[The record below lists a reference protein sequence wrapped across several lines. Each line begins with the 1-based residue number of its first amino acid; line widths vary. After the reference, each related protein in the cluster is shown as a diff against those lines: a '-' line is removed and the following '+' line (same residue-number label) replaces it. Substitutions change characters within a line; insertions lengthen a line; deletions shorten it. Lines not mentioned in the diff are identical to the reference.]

1 MLDPW
6 ADSCLARA
14 AFALLAGAALV
25 TAPAR
30 AQQVGSPRTEAVRLE
45 YRAPG
50 GCPDE
55 RAFFELVRSRTE
67 SARFAGPDEIAR
79 TLHVSVE
86 VGAEQTIASMRY
98 VDAQGNE
105 IIREVPGESCK
116 EVVEGIALVAA
127 LAIEARVAPRAS
139 NATGRT
145 DPSTRTAE
153 RAGETP
159 EPAQDVARPAP
170 ERSDATASSRWDIG
184 LELQGGTGPTPEP
197 LLGLGAFADLRPR
210 GARWTARLT
219 LELSSS
225 EAEVQG
231 GHVEFQKLAARVDA
245 CPLLVEPSRRLA
257 LLACGGLEGGR
268 LRGQGVQSRRIAEP
282 REAAIPWAA
291 ALLLA
296 RAQLDLQELL
306 VLEARGE
313 FSAPLVRH
321 RFVLERPTFEI
332 HDIPP
337 VGWGLALGIAFRLQ

>member
-1 MLDPW
+1 MLNPW

-14 AFALLAGAALV
+14 ALALLAGAALV
-25 TAPAR
+25 TVPAR

-67 SARFAGPDEIAR
+67 SARFARPDEIAR

-86 VGAEQTIASMRY
+86 VGVAQTIARMRY

-105 IIREVPGESCK
+105 ITREVPGESCK
-116 EVVEGIALVAA
+116 EVVEGMALVAA
-127 LAIEARVAPRAS
+127 LAIEARVAPRTSA
-139 NATGRT
+139 ATG
-145 DPSTRTAE
+145 STPPPRPRAE
-153 RAGETP
+153 RASKTRK
-159 EPAQDVARPAP
+159 PAQEGARPAP
-170 ERSDATASSRWDIG
+170 ERLEATVSSRWDIG
-184 LELQGGTGPTPEP
+184 LELQGGTGPSPEP
-197 LLGLGAFADLRPR
+197 LLGLGAFADLRPQ
-210 GARWTARLT
+210 GAEWTARLT

-225 EAEVQG
+225 EAEAQG
-231 GHVEFQKLAARVDA
+231 GQVEFQRLAARIDA
-245 CPLLVEPSRRLA
+245 CPLLIEPSRSLA

-268 LRGQGVQSRRIAEP
+268 LRGQGVKSRRIAEP
-282 REAAIPWAA
+282 EEAAILWAA

-296 RAQLDLQELL
+296 RAQLDIQELL

-321 RFVLERPTFEI
+321 RFVLERPRFEV
-332 HDIPP
+332 HEIPWL
-337 VGWGLALGIAFRLQ
+337 GWGLALGIAFRLQ